1 MAPTAR
7 QLDRLPALG
16 RDAAHAAVQ
25 LTQQGSSLKCLTR
38 QWQSQTGARRKGRAK
53 PPRRLHHS
61 SIASGRCIQRA
72 GDLGAVEGRHGAGIG
87 GAQQGDRTTALSKP
101 EQGEKESGAGGKD
114 GWIHGRWPPRRG
126 VELNFY
132 VAPQGRFGPG
142 WRGSLQYRR
151 LYLAR
156 AMTGEFAAA
165 WMPSV
170 FVPLV
175 GILAPAVAMALLF
188 NVIEARD

>member
-1 MAPTAR
+1 M
-7 QLDRLPALG
+7 
-16 RDAAHAAVQ
+16 
-25 LTQQGSSLKCLTR
+25 
-38 QWQSQTGARRKGRAK
+38 
-53 PPRRLHHS
+53 
-61 SIASGRCIQRA
+61 
-72 GDLGAVEGRHGAGIG
+72 
-87 GAQQGDRTTALSKP
+87 
-101 EQGEKESGAGGKD
+101 
-114 GWIHGRWPPRRG
+114 
-126 VELNFY
+126 ELNFY
-132 VAPQGRFGPG
+132 VAPSDRLGAG

-175 GILAPAVAMALLF
+175 GILGPAVAMALLF